1 MTVVQ
6 PLNDASVG
14 TRQALSSLALHIAAE
29 YGLAAEIDDTGRSL
43 TVRLHRTLDE
53 DPASWTGATAC
64 ARPLS
69 GKGGTIGRLLGVVR
83 QYLSGRARTEAG
95 GAERED
101 ALASPALRSLWRRL
115 ALSSREDSWS

>member
-69 GKGGTIGRLLGVVR
+69 GKEGTIGRLLGAIR
-83 QYLSGRARTEAG
+83 QWLAG
-95 GAERED
+95 SPGTGAEGGD
-101 ALASPALRSLWRRL
+101 ANPENPTTLRDLWRRL
-115 ALSSREDSWS
+115 VATSREDRWS